1 MHRQRSSADQSH
13 FSCEK
18 VDGRFHRQPRRDLA
32 TRILNTCCLL
42 AILLSCVYWD
52 SEWTMAAGEQVIRAP
67 AQLGVALRGVR
78 QQQGL
83 SQQDLALKVG
93 GTSQARL
100 SQLELQPGRLTVERL
115 LLILAALDLELVVR
129 SRQGAIETAEW

>member
-1 MHRQRSSADQSH
+1 M
-13 FSCEK
+13 
-18 VDGRFHRQPRRDLA
+18 A
-32 TRILNTCCLL
+32 T
-42 AILLSCVYWD
+42 
-52 SEWTMAAGEQVIRAP
+52 GEQVIRAP

-129 SRQGAIETAEW
+129 SRHGAIETAEW